1 MDIAFVESNTTGSGY
16 EVIRAASS
24 RGLRV
29 AFITADLGYYTRPGA
44 LEFPR
49 ECVAEVIRCDT
60 DDSDAI
66 AKAAAGLPGQPLGLV
81 ALGEWHLLPAAE
93 ASAKLGLR
101 GAGPDAVRA
110 GRDKYLSRT
119 LCEKAGIPVPAYY
132 RMTSPEP
139 PPGLRLPC
147 VVKPVDDAMS
157 HGVRLCRTL
166 SEVREHAAEVLA
178 DTHNIRGQRKIAM
191 ALAEDFLNGPEISAE
206 AFVYEGRTTV
216 VALTKKLLTE
226 PPVFVELG
234 HVVPAGLDEALAR
247 QCESMVAD
255 VVTAIGYEF
264 GAVHAELRLTSEGP
278 RLVEINCRLA
288 GDQITSLVL
297 LATGIDMHG
306 MLIDSYRGLAPSAAP
321 ARRRGAA
328 IVFLPSSPGVVRDVS
343 GLERAR
349 TMDGVVDARA
359 YAAAGATLR
368 RKGSNSDRLGHVVA
382 TGTDGLSALANA
394 RAAAAAIRIDL
405 TTAGQPR

>member
-16 EVIRAASS
+16 EVIRAASA

-29 AFITADLGYYTRPGA
+29 AFITADLGYYTRPGG

-49 ECVAEVIRCDT
+49 ESVDQVIRCDT
-60 DDSDAI
+60 DDPDAI
-66 AKAAAGLPGQPLGLV
+66 AKAAAGLPDQPLALV

-119 LCEKAGIPVPAYY
+119 LCEKAGIPVPGYH
-132 RMTSPEP
+132 RMTTPEP

-166 SEVREHAAEVLA
+166 GEVREHAAGLLA

-191 ALAEDFLNGPEISAE
+191 VLAEDYLEGPEISAE
-206 AFVYEGRTTV
+206 ALVHEGRTTV

-234 HVVPAGLDEALAR
+234 HVVPAGLDEALTR

-255 VVTAIGYEF
+255 VVTAIGYEL
-264 GAVHAELRLTSEGP
+264 GAVHAELRLTSDGP

-288 GDQITSLVL
+288 GDQITRLVQ
-297 LATGIDMHG
+297 LATGIDLHG
-306 MLIDSYRGLAPSAAP
+306 MLIDVCRGLPPAAAP
-321 ARRRGAA
+321 AWQRGAA
-328 IVFLPSSPGVVRDVS
+328 IVFLPSSPGVVREIS
-343 GLERAR
+343 GVERAR
-349 TMDGVVDARA
+349 SMDGVVDAQA
-359 YAAAGATLR
+359 YAVAGATLS
-368 RKGSNSDRLGHVVA
+368 RKDSNSDRLGHVVA
-382 TGTDGLSALANA
+382 TGADGPGALANA

-405 TTAGQPR
+405 TTAGRPR